1 MIHLTREAVIDSE
14 GVEQAIIMT
23 VTDNPRL
30 PPAIIVL
37 SAEAAMEVA
46 TQLMFLAAQ
55 LDPHLVDGHH
65 G

>member
-1 MIHLTREAVIDSE
+1 MIVLSKQAVIDSE

-37 SAEAAMEVA
+37 SAEAAMSVA
-46 TQLMFLAAQ
+46 SRLMLLAAET
-55 LDPHLVDGHH
+55 DPHLVDGL
-65 G
+65 